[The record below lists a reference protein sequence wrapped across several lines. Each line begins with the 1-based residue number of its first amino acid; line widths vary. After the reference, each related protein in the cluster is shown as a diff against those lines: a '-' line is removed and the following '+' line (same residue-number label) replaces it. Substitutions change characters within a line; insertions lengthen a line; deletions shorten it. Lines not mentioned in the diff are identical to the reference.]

1 MICGNSC
8 GFFGFLCHMLWTG
21 QFMATFIHPMW
32 VCNNCVVVRMCIYT
46 YTVCMSSFLHTGNG
60 IVKVG
65 QVMMVSI
72 NTLVFMYVRMTVCT
86 LVCINVC
93 VCMFTVCLSMC
104 VCLIAECVHIRM
116 YVRTHTRTHACS
128 MYVCVC
134 VCTDNN
140 CCYACW
146 VLVLSCFD
154 SMQQI
159 GTLLQSQVSAL
170 VLVLRKW

>member
-1 MICGNSC
+1 M
-8 GFFGFLCHMLWTG
+8 H
-21 QFMATFIHPMW
+21 
-32 VCNNCVVVRMCIYT
+32 IYVPT
-46 YTVCMSSFLHTGNG
+46 LYVCMSSFLHTGNG

-116 YVRTHTRTHACS
+116 CVRTHTRTHACS

-140 CCYACW
+140 CCYAC
-146 VLVLSCFD
+146 
-154 SMQQI
+154 
-159 GTLLQSQVSAL
+159 
-170 VLVLRKW
+170 